1 MPAAFLKTA
10 QTTTYQLGPFEV
22 GQVKAH
28 LEHGLSAA
36 EISKRIFKPDGTSQY
51 GETTIINCIK
61 KLRKQPKWRGERQKG
76 SARPRKTTAKQD
88 KDIVKFLLAQRGK
101 QKMSASKLKKRFIF
115 LRRLS
120 DTLVEDRLQEAEL
133 SYLRRRKKS
142 IVTKEYLAER
152 VTYCQGVKRKRQE
165 TLQKWAYTDGTT
177 FFLDRTEEEL
187 QHSQRR
193 ALGTHVWRRS
203 DNSDAMYQECLGPS
217 SYNKGQGTPV
227 RVWGML
233 AAGRL
238 HIHVLEEGEVM
249 NQDLYAELVE
259 DRFPDWCGDCE
270 HLVCDFEKCLRS
282 ELAMHAL
289 TKTPLKLVDPYPKVS
304 QDFNAIENAW
314 AILKGR
320 LQETQPTHLE
330 TKDDFIRRLR
340 ATVRWMNTHRSA
352 SLWELSINQK
362 ERANECLAQ
371 KPPGGRTTW

>member
-1 MPAAFLKTA
+1 M
-10 QTTTYQLGPFEV
+10 
-22 GQVKAH
+22 
-28 LEHGLSAA
+28 
-36 EISKRIFKPDGTSQY
+36 
-51 GETTIINCIK
+51 
-61 KLRKQPKWRGERQKG
+61 
-76 SARPRKTTAKQD
+76 
-88 KDIVKFLLAQRGK
+88 
-101 QKMSASKLKKRFIF
+101 
-115 LRRLS
+115 RRLS
-120 DTLVEDRLQEAEL
+120 HTLVEDRLQEAEL

-217 SYNKGQGTPV
+217 SYNKSLGTPV

-259 DRFPDWCGDCE
+259 DRFPDWRGDCE

-330 TKDDFIRRLR
+330 TRDDFIRRLR